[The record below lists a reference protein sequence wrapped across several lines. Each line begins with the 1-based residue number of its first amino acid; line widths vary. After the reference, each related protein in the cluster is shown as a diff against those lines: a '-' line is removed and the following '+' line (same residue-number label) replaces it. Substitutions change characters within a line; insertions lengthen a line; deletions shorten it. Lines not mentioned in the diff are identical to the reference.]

1 MRLALEIIFE
11 GVQGASDVGTVQGA
25 SAAGD
30 VLRIADMLTLTHQ
43 PASAQ
48 GSSGSL
54 ILEWE
59 GGPMGDMLADAIT
72 AVILQVPT
80 PTTSLASAL
89 VAHDILHGMAV
100 QLFTYRSSI
109 DCVPHLVGAA

>member
-11 GVQGASDVGTVQGA
+11 GVQGASDVGTVRGT

-48 GSSGSL
+48 STSNSVT
-54 ILEWE
+54 LEWE
-59 GGPMGDMLADAIT
+59 AGPMGDMLADAIT
-72 AVILQVPT
+72 AVILQVPAAT
-80 PTTSLASAL
+80 PLLIVVLA
-89 VAHDILHGMAV
+89 
-100 QLFTYRSSI
+100 
-109 DCVPHLVGAA
+109 CW